1 MAYKC
6 SDVLPQ
12 ASLVDICRNNMRARI
27 RSMII
32 GNKSKNLGELLE
44 ASMEAETVIKDLNS
58 QKSSK
63 KEQTAVPTSKPKK
76 KEVLNVQTKSAP
88 QPPKKAENKV
98 AGKRPELSDAFKE
111 RVEKKYP
118 FDEMLKKYLRL
129 SWRMANSPCLTPKD
143 REMLAKPI
151 IPDIVHTTKWSRIL
165 STNASL

>member
-1 MAYKC
+1 MPEDTIQNWTMLETRFLADFKGEDHPVTMAQLCNLKQGENESTYDFIHKWKAMAYKC

-12 ASLVDICRNNMRARI
+12 ASLVDIYRNNMRARI

-63 KEQTAVPTSKPKK
+63 KGPTAISTSKPKK

-88 QPPKKAENKV
+88 
-98 AGKRPELSDAFKE
+98 
-111 RVEKKYP
+111 
-118 FDEMLKKYLRL
+118 
-129 SWRMANSPCLTPKD
+129 
-143 REMLAKPI
+143 
-151 IPDIVHTTKWSRIL
+151 
-165 STNASL
+165 

>member
-1 MAYKC
+1 
-6 SDVLPQ
+6 
-12 ASLVDICRNNMRARI
+12 
-27 RSMII
+27 MII

-63 KEQTAVPTSKPKK
+63 KEQTAIPSSKPKK

-118 FDEMLKKYLRL
+118 SMKILKKYLGL
-129 SWRMANSPCLTPKD
+129 S
-143 REMLAKPI
+143 
-151 IPDIVHTTKWSRIL
+151 
-165 STNASL
+165 